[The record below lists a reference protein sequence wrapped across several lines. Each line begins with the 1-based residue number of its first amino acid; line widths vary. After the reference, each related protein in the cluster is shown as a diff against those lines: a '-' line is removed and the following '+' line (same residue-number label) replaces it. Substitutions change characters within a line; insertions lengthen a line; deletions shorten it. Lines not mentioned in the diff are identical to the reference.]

1 MPRPTGVP
9 EKSKDFKGSIKRLIK
24 SLNKWKYSLIIALVF
39 AFISS
44 ILGLITPNKLS
55 DLTDNITEGLIP
67 NINEKSISEV
77 MSSDSISVD
86 SKMEFS
92 SFLENADSS
101 EDSLKKMD
109 ELPTEVYELIKP
121 RMNMREVKSLAIL
134 VCTLVFIGALLN
146 YIQGLILT
154 VVSNKFAK
162 RLRGKVSNKI
172 NKLPLK
178 YFDTHDVGDI
188 LSRVTNDIDTVT
200 QQLNNSLAT
209 LVSSITIFI
218 GAIIMMFVTNYIM
231 AIAAIVSSL
240 VGFLFMGTI

>member
-1 MPRPTGVP
+1 MPRPNRGIP
-9 EKSKDFKGSIKRLIK
+9 EKSKDFKGSMKRLIK

-55 DLTDNITEGLIP
+55 DLTDNITEGIRP
-67 NINEKSISEV
+67 NISEATITEV
-77 MSSDSISVD
+77 MNSETIMPE
-86 SKMEFS
+86 SKMEFAK
-92 SFLENADSS
+92 FLESASSS

-109 ELPTEVYELIKP
+109 ELPSEVYELIKP
-121 RMNMREVKSLAIL
+121 KMNMDEIKFLSIL
-134 VCTLVFIGALLN
+134 VCVLVFVGALLN

-154 VVSNKFAK
+154 VISNKFAK
-162 RLRGKVSNKI
+162 RLRSKVSNKI

-200 QQLNNSLAT
+200 HQLNSSLA
-209 LVSSITIFI
+209 
-218 GAIIMMFVTNYIM
+218 
-231 AIAAIVSSL
+231 SL
-240 VGFLFMGTI
+240 ESCVKIRYDTVDSNMLMQYV